1 VDDRTLAKDQ
11 IDLGQPT
18 SMKAPSIAARDALA
32 DVLGNVG
39 LSYRVTDEGK
49 LYITTAARL
58 ADETG
63 KKGGVIEGPPIKLVM
78 SQPRKSDDPSYRE
91 LTRDALARRL
101 AGQGLR
107 EDVIQFIL
115 AQYGQSL
122 FAPGELIVLAHFS
135 REAIDEAV
143 LLDVFPAPKKMVRSA
158 LLVVH
163 GVDPRLQDRART
175 FVQQLADPSYK
186 VRETAEAKL
195 RELGPVAV
203 PVLEDALI
211 NKDVEVVIRAER
223 LLLRLNRSVP

>member
-1 VDDRTLAKDQ
+1 M
-11 IDLGQPT
+11 

-58 ADETG
+58 ADETN

-78 SQPRKSDDPSYRE
+78 SQPRKGSDTSYRE
-91 LTRDALARRL
+91 LTHDALARRL

-107 EDVIQFIL
+107 DDIVQLIL
-115 AQYGQSL
+115 AQYGQQL
-122 FAPGELIVLAHFS
+122 FEPAELIVLAHFS

-143 LLDVFPAPKKMVRSA
+143 VLDVFPTPKKMVRTA

-163 GVDPRLQDRART
+163 GVDPRLQDRARI
-175 FVQQLADPSYK
+175 FVKQLGDPSYK

-195 RELGPVAV
+195 QALGPVAV

-211 NKDVEVVIRAER
+211 DKDVEIVVRAER